1 MIKQDIHSRRAYAL
15 IETLK
20 GHRDG
25 VMSEDLSPSNI
36 FRNTNATM
44 REENKFHLS
53 RKFNLNYPRSAKK
66 SLGVEFTG

>member
-1 MIKQDIHSRRAYAL
+1 
-15 IETLK
+15 
-20 GHRDG
+20 
-25 VMSEDLSPSNI
+25 MSEDASPSNI

-66 SLGVEFTG
+66 TLGVEFTG